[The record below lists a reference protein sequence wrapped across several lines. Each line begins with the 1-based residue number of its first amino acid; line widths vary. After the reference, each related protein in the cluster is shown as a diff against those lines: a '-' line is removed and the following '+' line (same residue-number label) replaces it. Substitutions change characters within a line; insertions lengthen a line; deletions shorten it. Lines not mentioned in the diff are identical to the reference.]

1 MAKTKD
7 NSQWGSTAQPKDEQ
21 YLANMA
27 REHAEG
33 LAAKRKPLEV
43 PTAPQPPAEN
53 DAVDRHPEQV
63 ELLEPEPTSAQT
75 HSQVDDLA
83 AVMAEMPQPPAAGAD
98 ADTAAG
104 GPQIRL
110 AKADTRQLPTPALR
124 LLIQI
129 VLVAALTA
137 LAAAVAWI
145 VR

>member
-7 NSQWGSTAQPKDEQ
+7 NSQWGPTAQPKDEQ

-43 PTAPQPPAEN
+43 PIPPQPPAED
-53 DAVDRHPEQV
+53 DAVDSYDEQV
-63 ELLEPEPTSAQT
+63 ELLEPEPTSAQAS
-75 HSQVDDLA
+75 SQVDDLA
-83 AVMAEMPQPPAAGAD
+83 AVMAEMPVAGPDAD
-98 ADTAAG
+98 AAAAT
-104 GPQIRL
+104 QIRL
-110 AKADTRQLPTPALR
+110 AKADTRQPLTPALR

-129 VLVAALTA
+129 VLVAALTV